1 MHFRHRTAECGC
13 FSCGPFSTM
22 IHFLPTYLCLLQ
34 VLKTTAFQVP
44 PSSLE
49 TNKIKRS
56 SSVTTNPICFPG
68 IYLHAERTAGQTR
81 ADGTVPRPSLLER
94 YLHRPL
100 DTAFDEMD
108 IATYHSE
115 HAMSKTPPQY
125 AASNTWTEKPWGDC
139 ANHLLVYR
147 QRPTP
152 KVLKIL
158 LNICWPKISRHN
170 ACVQRITLYPIHD

>member
-1 MHFRHRTAECGC
+1 MVGDFLRRLFDHDPFLLNVFVLASRSHNQRISSPAIQ
-13 FSCGPFSTM
+13 SCNEQKV
-22 IHFLPTYLCLLQ
+22 TY
-34 VLKTTAFQVP
+34 F
-44 PSSLE
+44 
-49 TNKIKRS
+49 
-56 SSVTTNPICFPG
+56 ICNHQPNILPG
-68 IYLHAERTAGQTR
+68 IFLHAERTAGQTR